1 MKFYDPLKNKE
12 LEFQILPID
21 KLKVI
26 SHQRKP
32 SNYHVNHL
40 ILSMERLGFIV
51 PPIVVKNP
59 QKDEEYL
66 ILDGQHRFLAAQKL
80 GIKELPVII
89 VPQEY
94 MNLMMN
100 FNIEKELNIREKA
113 YVALQLYREIL
124 SEKPEILE
132 EDPLLSD
139 SIEKAYYVTL
149 GLAYEKADKLAGS
162 AFESILKKC
171 DFFLDI
177 PLQNAMSVREKRA
190 ERILRINEELREI
203 AGKLKEM
210 GKWHPYVYN
219 QILSWANPY
228 KRKRLPVDFEDLF
241 TQIEEN
247 IEKAKESPEL
257 ILEEVLEDSED

>member
-1 MKFYDPLKNKE
+1 MKFYDPYKNRE
-12 LEFQILPID
+12 MEFTILPIE

-40 ILSMERLGFIV
+40 LLSMERLGFIV
-51 PPIVVKNP
+51 PLIVVRNP
-59 QKDEEYL
+59 NKEDEYL

-80 GIKELPVII
+80 GLKELPVIL
-89 VPQEY
+89 VPQDY

-100 FNIEKELNIREKA
+100 FNIEKELNIREKS
-113 YVALQLYREIL
+113 YVALQIYREIL
-124 SEKPEILE
+124 NEKPDILE

-139 SIEKAYYVTL
+139 SIEKVHYVTL
-149 GLAYEKADKLAGS
+149 GLAYERAEKLAGS
-162 AFESILKKC
+162 AFENLLKKC

-177 PLQNAMSVREKRA
+177 PIKEAIEVREKRA
-190 ERILRINEELREI
+190 QKILWINDILREI
-203 AGKLKEM
+203 ASHLKEM

-219 QILSWANPY
+219 QMLSWANPY
-228 KRKRLPVDFEDLF
+228 KRKRLPVDFDDLF
-241 TQIEEN
+241 SQIEEN
-247 IEKAKESPEL
+247 LEKAKESPEL

>member
-1 MKFYDPLKNKE
+1 MKFNDPLKSKE
-12 LEFQILPID
+12 LEFQIVPID
-21 KLKVI
+21 RLKVI

-51 PPIVVKNP
+51 PPVVVKNP
-59 QKDEEYL
+59 QKDDEFL

-80 GIKELPVII
+80 GLKELPVII

-124 SEKPEILE
+124 DEKPDILE
-132 EDPLLSD
+132 ADPLLSD

-149 GLAYEKADKLAGS
+149 GLSYEKADKLAGS
-162 AFESILKKC
+162 AFENILKKC
-171 DFFLDI
+171 DFFLDV
-177 PLQNAMSVREKRA
+177 PLTNAISVREKRA
-190 ERILRINEELREI
+190 ERILRINEGLREI
-203 AGKLKEM
+203 AARLKEI

-228 KRKRLPVDFEDLF
+228 KRKRLPVDFEDIF
-241 TQIEEN
+241 PQIEEN

-257 ILEEVLEDSED
+257 VLEEVLEDSED